1 MRWAAGRIDDRRT
14 VGIQLPQS
22 IDQRKGFGRAGHAG
36 LAHRMVPHQSR
47 DVGIEE
53 KRSHRGSA
61 GVEREFRTCSQIKH
75 AFVRIRG
82 WCLGVKESPT
92 AIKDGLPE
100 FPRDIDRLQL
110 CRAERGHEQDELEVG
125 HSRILN
131 IERRH
136 STHYQE
142 RPGAS
147 QL

>member
-1 MRWAAGRIDDRRT
+1 
-14 VGIQLPQS
+14 
-22 IDQRKGFGRAGHAG
+22 
-36 LAHRMVPHQSR
+36 MVPHQSG

-53 KRSHRGSA
+53 KRSHRGRA
-61 GVEREFRTCSQIKH
+61 GIEREFRTSSQIKH

-92 AIKDGLPE
+92 AIKDGPPE
-100 FPRDIDRLQL
+100 FLRDIDRLQIG
-110 CRAERGHEQDELEVG
+110 RAERGHEQDELEVG

-136 STHYQE
+136 GMHYQE
-142 RPGAS
+142 RDRAS

>member
-1 MRWAAGRIDDRRT
+1 
-14 VGIQLPQS
+14 
-22 IDQRKGFGRAGHAG
+22 
-36 LAHRMVPHQSR
+36 MVPHHSG
-47 DVGIEE
+47 DVGIKE
-53 KRSHRGSA
+53 KRSDRRSTGIE
-61 GVEREFRTCSQIKH
+61 GEFRSSSQIKH

-100 FPRDIDRLQL
+100 VRRDIDRLQL

-131 IERRH
+131 VERRH